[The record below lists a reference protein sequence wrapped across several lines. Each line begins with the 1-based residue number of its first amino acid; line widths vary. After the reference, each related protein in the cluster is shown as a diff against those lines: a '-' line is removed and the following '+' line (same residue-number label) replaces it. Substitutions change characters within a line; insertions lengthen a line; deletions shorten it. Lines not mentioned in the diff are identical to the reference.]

1 MNKRSFLWCVPAITA
16 ASGRGHAALE
26 QPRIRYGGDAEFPP
40 FESLDAQGRP
50 HGFQIDLLAELG
62 AMIGVAFDIAL
73 QPWAQTEADFRAGRL
88 DLVAMVDTV
97 ERRNWARFT
106 RGHATPALA
115 VYRRHDRPEPH
126 GLHDLAGL
134 RIAVL
139 DHDAMRDTVATWLTG
154 MRGPILPLA
163 DAAEALAA
171 VQQGRADVALLPRAY
186 ADSLLTAGAA
196 SGVAAGRMNLSLQT
210 YALAVARQRDAL
222 HAQLQQGLDTL
233 EANGRLEALRVR
245 WLSSHRDVAD
255 RSALEQGLA
264 QQRMRTWG
272 LAGASA
278 AALLLLGTGVW
289 VRGRRIATER
299 QGRLDAEQ
307 ALQRAEEVLARTFAN
322 HPDPMLIVERD
333 SAVVRDANAALL
345 ALLGAT
351 AGSLI
356 GRSLASLAQHV
367 DAQAMQQ
374 LVQLLDG
381 DGLLDAA
388 PLRLRRADHSVRD
401 CLVSADLLD
410 IDGAAHAFCIVRDIT
425 DSLAD
430 DTALRCGYDALAVQ
444 LAQSQRELDAAR
456 AGQARAEGSLQEFTR
471 TVAHDLKTPLNAVQ
485 GFAGLLRQR
494 LLAGHVQ
501 EASSYIEHIDRA
513 ARRMTSMID
522 ALARLARVAQQP
534 LRRQVVDM
542 QQLVANTWALL
553 EASRHAHRTVFGS
566 EPLPAAQADPDLAAQ
581 VWQNLLENALK
592 YSASVEAAKVSV
604 DSYRD
609 GRGTWYR
616 VSDNGVGF
624 DMARA
629 SLLFQP
635 FQRMHSARQFEG
647 SGVGLSL
654 VRRIV
659 DHHGGEVRLRSAPG
673 AGTVAEFTLDPL
685 PAAL

>member
-1 MNKRSFLWCVPAITA
+1 MA
-16 ASGRGHAALE
+16 AEL
-26 QPRIRYGGDAEFPP
+26 PRIRYGGDAAFAP
-40 FESLDAQGRP
+40 FESLDPQGRP
-50 HGFQIDLLAELG
+50 RGFQIDLLAELG
-62 AMIGVAFDIAL
+62 SAIGVAFDIAL

-97 ERRNWARFT
+97 ERRSWARFT

-126 GLHDLAGL
+126 GLQDLAGL

-186 ADSLLTAGAA
+186 ADPLLTAGAA

-210 YALAVARQRDAL
+210 YALAVAPQRDAL

-233 EANGRLEALRVR
+233 EGNGRLEALRVR

-322 HPDPMLIVERD
+322 HPDPMLIVERG

-388 PLRLRRADHSVRD
+388 PLRLRRADDTVRD
-401 CLVSADLLD
+401 CLVSADVLD
-410 IDGAAHAFCIVRDIT
+410 IDGVAHVFCIVRDIT
-425 DSLAD
+425 EPLAGD
-430 DTALRCGYDALAVQ
+430 AAMRTGYEALAAQ
-444 LAQSQRELDAAR
+444 LAQSRRELDAAR
-456 AGQARAEGSLQEFTR
+456 AAQALAEGSQHEFTR
-471 TVAHDLKTPLNAVQ
+471 AVAHDLKTPLNAVQ

-501 EASSYIEHIDRA
+501 EAAGYADHIERA
-513 ARRMTSMID
+513 AQRMAAMID
-522 ALARLARVAQQP
+522 ALARLAQVARRP
-534 LRRQVVDM
+534 LRRQPVDM
-542 QQLVANTWALL
+542 QQLVRDTWALL
-553 EASRHAHRTVFGS
+553 VASRPGPVAGFRVEG
-566 EPLPAAQADPDLAAQ
+566 LPAAQADPDLAAQ
-581 VWQNLLENALK
+581 VLQNLLENAWK
-592 YSASVEAAKVSV
+592 YSAGVDAAQVAV

-616 VSDNGVGF
+616 ITDNGVGF
-624 DMARA
+624 DMGRA
-629 SLLFQP
+629 QALFQP
-635 FQRMHSARQFEG
+635 FQRLHAASRFEG
-647 SGVGLSL
+647 TGVGLSL

-673 AGTVAEFTLDPL
+673 AGTVAEFTLDPPPGPGQDGDL
-685 PAAL
+685 PR